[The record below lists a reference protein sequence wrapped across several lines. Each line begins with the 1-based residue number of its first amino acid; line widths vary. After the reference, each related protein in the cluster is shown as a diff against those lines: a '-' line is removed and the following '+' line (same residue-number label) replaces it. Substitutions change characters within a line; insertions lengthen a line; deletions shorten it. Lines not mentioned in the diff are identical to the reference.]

1 MLEEEVRRYL
11 DDIGFKGR
19 YELAHGRLRAAE
31 QMLWQ
36 GKPEDDLTTMDGQA
50 KSSVTCG
57 C

>member
-1 MLEEEVRRYL
+1 MRRYL